1 MPSVEVVL
9 LEDVRDL
16 GQIGDVKSVA
26 AGYARNYLLPQKL
39 AVPATEKRMADS
51 QFHAALEERREATAR
66 AEAER
71 IGALVHGTTLTL
83 PALVGDQGRMHG
95 QITNQDVAQALKEQ
109 LAVDIDRHLIQ
120 IDSPIR
126 SLGRYL
132 LPIKLASGLN
142 VSVTLEV
149 VEQEPIDQESADQE
163 SADQESADQE
173 SADQES
179 GDDTESGDSDDTDSP
194 EASTEEEP
202 TSA

>member
-1 MPSVEVVL
+1 MPSVQVVL

-26 AGYARNYLLPQKL
+26 AGYARNYLLPKKL

-51 QFHAALEERREATAR
+51 QFHEALEERREATAR
-66 AEAER
+66 VEAEK

-83 PALVGDQGRMHG
+83 RGLVGDQGRMHG

-109 LAVDIDRHLIQ
+109 LSVDIDRHLIQ

-132 LPIKLASGLN
+132 LPIKLASGLS

-149 VEQEPIDQESADQE
+149 VEQELAEQEPADDAE
-163 SADQESADQE
+163 PADSE
-173 SADQES
+173 
-179 GDDTESGDSDDTDSP
+179 DTDSP
-194 EASTEEEP
+194 EASVEEEP
-202 TSA
+202 ISA